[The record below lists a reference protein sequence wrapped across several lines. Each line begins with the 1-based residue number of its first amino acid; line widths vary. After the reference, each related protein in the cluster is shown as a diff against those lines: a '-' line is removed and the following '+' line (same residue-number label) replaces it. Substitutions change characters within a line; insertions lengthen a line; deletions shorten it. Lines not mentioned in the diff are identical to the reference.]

1 MNLHKNKELFQ
12 QTVEMVAEEMKIN
25 AAIIEKDYF
34 VTYILKELVKSEPSI
49 IFKGGT
55 SLSKCYKL
63 IERFSE
69 DIDINYDN
77 GTDKM
82 TEKMRKKFTQ
92 TVIEVIENCGME
104 LYNGEEIR
112 SRGEF
117 NKFIINYDSEY
128 TIGSLKTH
136 LIVETAIS
144 IRSFP
149 TEVLDADCYIY
160 QLLKKRELEAM
171 ITQYQL
177 EPFKIKVQTLERT
190 FVDKVFAVCD
200 YYLNGNLKEHSRHL
214 YDLYKL
220 YPKVKLDESLLNLIE
235 EVRKARSKS
244 KMCLSAKD
252 ECSINSILIEI
263 IEKDFYKKDYEEI
276 TKKLL
281 FEDVNYNLVIEN
293 LQKISNMNLFNISCQ
308 TL

>member
-1 MNLHKNKELFQ
+1 MFE
-12 QTVEMVAEEMKIN
+12 QTIGMTAEEMNIN

-34 VTYILKELVKSEPSI
+34 VTYILKELVAREPSI

-69 DIDINYDN
+69 DIDLNFDN
-77 GTDKM
+77 GADKM
-82 TEKMRKKFTQ
+82 TEGMRKKFTQ

-104 LYNGEEIR
+104 LYNREEIR
-112 SRGEF
+112 SRRDF
-117 NKFIINYDSEY
+117 NKFVINYDSEY
-128 TIGSLKTH
+128 TIDSIKPH

-149 TEVLDADCYIY
+149 TEILDADCYIY
-160 QLLKKRELEAM
+160 QFLKKRKLEDM

-177 EPFKIKVQTLERT
+177 EPLKVKVQTLERT

-200 YYLNGNLKEHSRHL
+200 YYLGGNIKEHSRHL

-220 YPKVKLDESLLNLIE
+220 YPKAKLNENLPNLIE
-235 EVRKARSKS
+235 EVREARSKS
-244 KMCLSAKD
+244 KMCPSAQAG
-252 ECSINSILIEI
+252 CSVNGILGEI

-276 TKKLL
+276 TRDLL
-281 FEDVNYNLVIEN
+281 FEDVSYSLVIEN
-293 LQKISNMNLFNISCQ
+293 LKQIRDMDIF
-308 TL
+308 